1 MPVTRSAVRNAALT
15 TTRSVFSITET
26 GCGLTGVSLLR
37 GKWARRAG
45 TVAPADEALEAIGT
59 ATRDLGAA
67 TAWVRRAE
75 GRLSAR
81 GLTRFLKFPL
91 HPGHARAQRFLA

>member
-37 GKWARRAG
+37 GRWARRAG
-45 TVAPADEALEAIGT
+45 TVAPADAALEAIGT

-67 TAWVRRAE
+67 TPVVHAAE

-81 GLTRFLKFPL
+81 GLIRCLKLPL
-91 HPGHARAQRFLA
+91 HPGHARAQKSLA